1 MTTDYIIT
9 FTSSQQAL
17 RAESLLGQSGITSR
31 LITAPRAISS
41 ECGFCLLVKKTG
53 ADDLATELKD
63 MAVEYSHIYIR
74 QKMDGVTRYAQQN

>member
-1 MTTDYIIT
+1 MSVEHIIT

-41 ECGFCLLVKKTG
+41 ECGFCLLVKK
-53 ADDLATELKD
+53 ASDDLATELKD